1 MMSAQPAS
9 SSSLRDNFLQGMS
22 NAACTVNIVTTDGV
36 AGRYGL
42 TISAMVSVSADT
54 PQPTLLVC
62 VNERSAAARPILDN
76 GCFCVNVLRD
86 DQHLTSDCFAGRSL
100 PQGSDKF
107 SKVDT
112 TVDSLGCPVI
122 SGALVS
128 FTCKVASSQIVGTHL
143 VLLGNVCEVANAGP
157 GSPLIHANRAYGR
170 PVPLPASA

>member
-1 MMSAQPAS
+1 MSTQSAS
-9 SSSLRDNFLQGMS
+9 SSSLRDDFLQGMS
-22 NAACTVNIVTTDGV
+22 SAACTVNVVTTDGI
-36 AGRYGL
+36 AGRHGL
-42 TISAMVSVSADT
+42 TISAMASVSADT

-62 VNERSAAARPILDN
+62 VNERSAAARPILEN
-76 GCFCVNVLRD
+76 GCFCVSILRD

-107 SKVDT
+107 STVTT

-143 VLLGNVCEVANAGP
+143 VLLGHVCEVANAGP
-157 GSPLIHANRAYGR
+157 GSPLIYANRVYGR
-170 PVPLPASA
+170 PAPLLASA